1 MSGDDRAFYLDLL
14 RSCEDLDWA
23 DYSRC
28 FDLPVGVDPV
38 EHYLDNWESISPVFA
53 GFFDTAFYLSSY
65 PGIKRNRVI
74 PLVHFLKHGIA
85 EGRAGWPE
93 EQAPV
98 VEPPSVA
105 HGVDERIDPKFEY
118 LYQALSSQLAL
129 DWAGYAER
137 YALPEGGD
145 PIEHYLVNWEAVAP
159 VFNGFFD
166 TKHYFSEYPDITV
179 ENLRESGLNPLA
191 HFLLFG
197 IKEGRL
203 GWGGEVEAPSRKQ
216 EESLAE
222 KKEATLSEKV
232 VRAAGWEAALRTCH
246 QLDWDSYVSHFGLA
260 DGEDPVFHYIENW
273 DSQDYVFEGFFDPAY
288 YVETYRD
295 LKIEQLRAA
304 GMSPLAHYVQ
314 FGIYEGRLGWP
325 VASSGSDFPEDL
337 GANVA
342 HFYQLLKSN
351 PNLDWKQYSIQ
362 LGLDDSVDPVL
373 HYINNW
379 KSVAP
384 VFEGFFD
391 QKIYYELYPDLRG
404 LDINPLV
411 HFVEHGVKEGR
422 KGWISLSAFS
432 QAGGVSFVEGRRT
445 ILVVT
450 HETSATGAPVVA
462 LEVARRLGERFNV
475 ITLSVSMRK
484 DRLHEAFVQ
493 ASVLHLE
500 GVGAH
505 GPTQA
510 RLVVEQLLLQYP
522 IYGVILNSVETFNV
536 MQAMAHFG
544 APSVSLIHEYAEYTR
559 PFAKMGFALL
569 SSDVVVY
576 PAESLRRSG
585 FRDLKHKIG
594 IKHAPNHV
602 WVQPQGSMQF
612 GAKVQDHGASEH
624 ILRRRFGI
632 PVNAI
637 LIAGAGHVQPR
648 KGVDWFAETA
658 YYITRRMHEE
668 AHPLAGDVHFVWLGG
683 GYDLNDLDV
692 SVWLETYIENAGLK
706 KRLHFA
712 GHVSSVSEA
721 LSDADIYLLTSRL
734 DPFPNVAIDAMVAD
748 CGIGCFAE
756 ASGVADFL
764 QTHASRSVI
773 APYGD
778 CAGLAGQ
785 VVERLEWLV
794 ERDGVNRKLAEDE
807 LCFEHYLSVIEQ
819 ALDEAVRRQSAL
831 SSAMERVEK
840 EGACFN
846 GDFYRVG
853 FESGNPLRHFLSLL
867 QKGVVYKKPYP
878 GSAIQGF
885 LDHQPYG
892 DEKDEP
898 FDIYAMRALQA
909 RSEDVAGTVVS
920 IVPDGA
926 FSPKLFDGVIAIQF
940 HVYYND
946 LIAEYADYFACLLE
960 YPVDLY
966 VSHVHPLEEAELES
980 LRSAVSGEVFTLRVG
995 NEGRDVYPF
1004 HRLYVESIAGR
1015 YDVVGHFHTKK
1026 SKDSGERLGDRWRRY
1041 LLSNLIGSKPAASQI
1056 LAQFNAPEV
1065 GLVYAE
1071 DRHCVDE
1078 ADNGEY
1084 IQELLEQMGLK
1095 AQPPYYHF
1103 PLGTMFWAR
1112 TEALAALKALDL
1124 DVFRLPEPI
1133 PYDGSVL
1140 HAFERIVPQLI
1151 VSAGYKPRRVYTD
1164 KTFW

>member
-1 MSGDDRAFYLDLL
+1 MNKFLAGLFLRQPSKKGGFYHALLSDLA
-14 RSCEDLDWA
+14 LDWSVYCARHGVASA
-23 DYSRC
+23 DEAIDHYLENWLDCSVDFVDY
-28 FDLPVGVDPV
+28 FDSDYYLASNTDVRLEKVNPLVHFVLYGEKEGRLGTPSAYNQLKNCAALDWSVYLRQLNLPLHVDPV
-38 EHYLDNWESISPVFA
+38 QHYLLNWKDASVSFA
-53 GFFDTAFYLSSY
+53 GFFDTKTYLEHNSDLVAAGVCPLLHFVRHGQQEGRVAWINEPTAPQSSLPERSDDYHALRSCAYLDWSSY
-65 PGIKRNRVI
+65 VTEFMLG
-74 PLVHFLKHGIA
+74 
-85 EGRAGWPE
+85 
-93 EQAPV
+93 
-98 VEPPSVA
+98 
-105 HGVDERIDPKFEY
+105 
-118 LYQALSSQLAL
+118 
-129 DWAGYAER
+129 
-137 YALPEGGD
+137 GGD
-145 PIEHYLVNWEAVAP
+145 DPIAHYLEHWKSIRP
-159 VFNGFFD
+159 VFQGFFD
-166 TKHYFSEYPDITV
+166 TDLY
-179 ENLRESGLNPLA
+179 LN
-191 HFLLFG
+191 
-197 IKEGRL
+197 
-203 GWGGEVEAPSRKQ
+203 
-216 EESLAE
+216 
-222 KKEATLSEKV
+222 
-232 VRAAGWEAALRTCH
+232 
-246 QLDWDSYVSHFGLA
+246 
-260 DGEDPVFHYIENW
+260 
-273 DSQDYVFEGFFDPAY
+273 
-288 YVETYRD
+288 
-295 LKIEQLRAA
+295 
-304 GMSPLAHYVQ
+304 
-314 FGIYEGRLGWP
+314 
-325 VASSGSDFPEDL
+325 
-337 GANVA
+337 
-342 HFYQLLKSN
+342 
-351 PNLDWKQYSIQ
+351 
-362 LGLDDSVDPVL
+362 
-373 HYINNW
+373 
-379 KSVAP
+379 
-384 VFEGFFD
+384 
-391 QKIYYELYPDLRG
+391 LYPDL
-404 LDINPLV
+404 LVHEVNPLL
-411 HFVEHGVKEGR
+411 HFIRHGMN
-422 KGWISLSAFS
+422 
-432 QAGGVSFVEGRRT
+432 EGRRGWLMLEEFSVPGGIEFSPEKKT
-445 ILVVT
+445 IIVST
-450 HETSATGAPVVA
+450 HEASATGAPVVA
-462 LEVARRLGERFNV
+462 LELARRLGGGYNV
-475 ITLSVSMRK
+475 ITLSGRK
-484 DRLHEAFVQ
+484 GKLHDSFVQ
-493 ASVLHLE
+493 AGVLHLDFD
-500 GVGAH
+500 GLIG
-505 GPTQA
+505 
-510 RLVVEQLLLQYP
+510 LVEATYVLEKLLQRYD
-522 IYGVILNSVETFNV
+522 IHAVLLNSVESYNLATGV
-536 MQAMAHFG
+536 G
-544 APSVSLIHEYAEYTR
+544 AVAPLGLPCVGLLHEYAEYTR
-559 PFAKMGFALL
+559 PVGKMGVALFF
-569 SSDVVVY
+569 SDVIIY
-576 PAESLRRSG
+576 PAESLKQSG
-585 FRDLKHKIG
+585 LRDLKENLG
-594 IKHAPNHV
+594 AKHIPNHV

-612 GAKVQDHGASEH
+612 GSKAQDHGASEH
-624 ILRRRFGI
+624 ILRRRLGI
-632 PVNAI
+632 PESAI

-668 AHPLAGDVHFVWLGG
+668 AHPLAGDVHFVWLGD
-683 GYDLNDLDV
+683 GYDPNDLAV
-692 SVWLETYIENAGLK
+692 SVWLEAYIRRAGLK
-706 KRLHFA
+706 QRMHFA

-785 VVERLEWLV
+785 VVERLDWLV
-794 ERDGVNRKLAEDE
+794 ERDGVNRKLAEEE

-831 SSAMERVEK
+831 AAAMQGLEESGSRFDE
-840 EGACFN
+840 
-846 GDFYRVG
+846 DFYG
-853 FESGNPLRHFLSLL
+853 LTFGKLESMRHFLTLL
-867 QKGVVYKKPYP
+867 QKGLVIHKPYP
-878 GSAIQGF
+878 GSGIQAF
-885 LDHQPYG
+885 LDHAPYDG
-892 DEKDEP
+892 RED
-898 FDIYAMRALQA
+898 FTVYTQRALA
-909 RSEDVAGTVVS
+909 ASSENAGGLLVA
-920 IVPDGA
+920 IDIDGA
-926 FSPKLFDGVIAIQF
+926 ETEPYQGAIAIQF

-946 LIAEYADYFACLLE
+946 LIAEYADYFACLRE